1 MRRWHVV
8 HCQHANWF
16 VVRSKPMRAIWC
28 HLGVTTHMHTC
39 MLTNGRWR
47 CTDEVSNQYAFTYAK
62 LASQRSFEQEST
74 IQHMAKVRS
83 HHPPAAG
90 FHSQYLSIR
99 RVQCSTS
106 SIMHCLCLSPLQNI
120 QRLPLRAAPTQA
132 YRHVGKEKYCFI
144 YLENRFKA
152 TTCQPSA
159 KGHLDGLN

>member
-47 CTDEVSNQYAFTYAK
+47 CTDEASNQYAFAYAK
-62 LASQRSFEQEST
+62 LASQRSFAQEST
-74 IQHMAKVRS
+74 IQRMAKVRS

-90 FHSQYLSIR
+90 IPFPIPLSIR
-99 RVQCSTS
+99 RVQCSTYIINYALSVSVPIAEHSTATAKS
-106 SIMHCLCLSPLQNI
+106 STNAGIY
-120 QRLPLRAAPTQA
+120 RFRAT
-132 YRHVGKEKYCFI
+132 I
-144 YLENRFKA
+144 Y
-152 TTCQPSA
+152 QPSA
-159 KGHLDGLN
+159 KGCLDGLN